1 MLDRIL
7 IVDDEPL
14 ILEVLADVL
23 SREGYVVAAAPD
35 AQRALELLRSE
46 PYALMLC
53 DIRMPGTDG
62 MELLRE
68 VRRCHPGTDVLM
80 MTGFGSL
87 DGAIDAMTLGA
98 VDYLTKP
105 LKPREIVAR
114 IGLIV
119 RHRKLEAELHVLQSE
134 LRSRYDM
141 HSVVA
146 SSTHM
151 MGVVA
156 ALHRIKDAEEPVV
169 LHGEPGSGRKFTARA
184 IHYNGVRRNEPLIVV
199 DCETPPPGGLESALF
214 GEQSGARNAKR
225 GVLERAAAGS
235 VHIASLEFADR
246 ALQVELAQC
255 IATRRWRRR
264 NDGTEC
270 ALEARLL
277 LSSGAPPSELIGA
290 HDLAPELGVLRNVVT
305 IQIPPLRQRSEDLPG
320 LVTAFLADY
329 SLEHGRNLA
338 LAPRAIEVLAAA
350 DFPGNVTQLFTVLAH
365 CATIS
370 VDGVMTRDNLERSL
384 RQSSLSSDRPIS
396 DHLGDRE
403 YQLVLRAVQRNSG
416 RLDQAA
422 RELGVSRT
430 TLWRRMRKYGIKLAL
445 T

>member
-1 MLDRIL
+1 
-7 IVDDEPL
+7 
-14 ILEVLADVL
+14 
-23 SREGYVVAAAPD
+23 
-35 AQRALELLRSE
+35 
-46 PYALMLC
+46 
-53 DIRMPGTDG
+53 
-62 MELLRE
+62 
-68 VRRCHPGTDVLM
+68 
-80 MTGFGSL
+80 
-87 DGAIDAMTLGA
+87 MTLGA

-119 RHRKLEAELHVLQSE
+119 RHRRLEAELHLLQGE

-151 MGVVA
+151 MAVVA

-184 IHYNGVRRNEPLIVV
+184 IHYNGVRRSEPYVV
-199 DCETPPPGGLESALF
+199 LDCEAPPAGGLECALF
-214 GEQSGARNAKR
+214 GEASGARHAKR
-225 GVLERAAAGS
+225 GVLERAASGS
-235 VHIASLEFADR
+235 VLVASLELADR
-246 ALQVELAQC
+246 ALQAEIAQC

-264 NDGTEC
+264 NDGAEC

-277 LSSGAPPSELIGA
+277 LSCGAPPGELIDTN
-290 HDLAPELGVLRNVVT
+290 DLAPELGVLRDVVT
-305 IQIPPLRQRSEDLPG
+305 IQVPPLRQRGEDLPG

-338 LAPRAIEVLAAA
+338 LAPHAIEALAAES
-350 DFPGNVTQLFTVLAH
+350 FPGNVAQLFTVLAH

-370 VDGVMTRDNLERSL
+370 VDGVMSRENLERSL
-384 RQSSLSSDRPIS
+384 RQSSLSSDRPIA